1 MSRRG
6 WILFISLSI
15 IWGLPYLF
23 IRIGVETL
31 SPFFVVFG
39 RVGLAAV
46 ILLVIAG
53 AKGQL
58 RQLKGHWKWV
68 TVFAIVEIVFPFGAI
83 TIAEM
88 RITSS
93 LAALLVA
100 AVPLVSAL
108 IAWRI
113 GLDQAI
119 SRQRLIGLFIGIA
132 GVAAL
137 VGIDVRGGTLWSV
150 ALMAVTIVGYA
161 IGPIVVAEKLS
172 DAPPLAVIAGS
183 LTIATIIYAPFAA
196 LTWPQHALDLTE
208 WTAIGM
214 LGVVCTAIA
223 FIVFFALVAEVGPAR
238 TTVITYLNP
247 AVALIL
253 GVIVLGEPI
262 TPGLLIG
269 FPLVL
274 LGSYLATRKSA
285 PGSSSPSELVEDQPI
300 S

>member
-6 WILFISLSI
+6 WVLFIALSI

-31 SPFFVVFG
+31 SPFFVVFA

-46 ILLVIAG
+46 ILLAIAI
-53 AKGQL
+53 AKGQM

-68 TVFAIVEIVFPFGAI
+68 AIFAVVEMVFPFGAI

-88 RITSS
+88 QITSS

-100 AVPLVSAL
+100 AVPLMSAF
-108 IAWRI
+108 IAWRL
-113 GLDQAI
+113 GLDHNL
-119 SRQRLIGLFIGIA
+119 SRQRLIGLCIGIA

-150 ALMAVTIVGYA
+150 ALMAITIVGYA
-161 IGPIVVAEKLS
+161 FGPIIVAEKLS

-183 LTIATIIYAPFAA
+183 LSIATVIYAPFAIF
-196 LTWPQHALDLTE
+196 TWPQHALNVTE
-208 WTAIGM
+208 WTTIAM
-214 LGVVCTAIA
+214 LGIVCTAIA

-253 GVIVLGEPI
+253 GVIVLAEPI
-262 TPGLLIG
+262 TPGLIIG

-274 LGSYLATRKSA
+274 LGSFLATRK
-285 PGSSSPSELVEDQPI
+285 GNFELEDQPHA
-300 S
+300 